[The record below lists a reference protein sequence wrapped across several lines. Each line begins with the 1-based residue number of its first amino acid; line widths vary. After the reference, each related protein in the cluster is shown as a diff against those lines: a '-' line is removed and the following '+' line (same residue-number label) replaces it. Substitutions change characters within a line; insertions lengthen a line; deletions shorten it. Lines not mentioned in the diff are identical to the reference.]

1 MSVGNGSRAA
11 YADGYPNGNGHSKTQ
26 FPPGAVARDIGS
38 LAHDAIE
45 LSELQFDLFKI
56 ELRQAALGLIGP
68 VVLFAVAAITILA
81 SLPLLLFFVATA
93 LIEWA
98 GWSGAYAPW
107 AYLTAFGIGALL
119 AAIVGVVGWTIL
131 KRKLVLFRSS
141 REELTRNIAWIKNA
155 LRAGR

>member
-1 MSVGNGSRAA
+1 MSVGNGSRTA
-11 YADGYPNGNGHSKTQ
+11 YADGVPNGKSH
-26 FPPGAVARDIGS
+26 FPPGAVARDVGS

-56 ELRQAALGLIGP
+56 ELRQAALGLFGP
-68 VVLFAVAAITILA
+68 IAMFVGAGIAILA

-98 GWSGAYAPW
+98 GWTDGYAPW
-107 AYLTAFGIGALL
+107 AYLVAFGVGALI
-119 AAIVGVVGWTIL
+119 AAVVAAVGWTVL

-141 REELTRNIAWIKNA
+141 REELTRNIAWIKSA